1 MPSTLPPL
9 TATVTGSL
17 EVHLLGLVDYDSAL
31 ALQERLAYEVSGQI
45 DTQAVLLLCEH
56 PPLIS
61 MGRQGS
67 CSHVFVPQH
76 DLRAC
81 QMEVRWVARGGGAV
95 VHAPGQLAVTPI
107 LPLDR
112 LQMTV
117 SDYRLRLETALVAA
131 CRDQHVPAKRVPDTP
146 GVWCRGG
153 QLASF
158 GAAVK
163 YGATLHGAVLN
174 VDPDPGFLQMVDSS
188 PPGERVTSL
197 QAQRGRRV
205 EMNSVRESL
214 IRHLS
219 CAFGYER
226 VHLYT
231 SHPLL
236 QRTTQQVCL
245 NV

>member
-9 TATVTGSL
+9 TATATGSL
-17 EVHLLGLVDYDSAL
+17 EVHLLGLVDYDAAL
-31 ALQERLAYEVSGQI
+31 ALQERLVYEISGRL
-45 DTQAVLLLCEH
+45 DTQGVLLLCEH

-61 MGRQGS
+61 IGRQGS
-67 CSHVFVPQH
+67 HSHVLASAN

-81 QMEVRWVARGGGAV
+81 QMDVRWVARGGGAA
-95 VHAPGQLAVTPI
+95 VHAIGQLCIKPI

-112 LQMTV
+112 LQMDV
-117 SDYRLRLETALVAA
+117 SEFRLRLETALVAA
-131 CRDQHVPAKRVPDTP
+131 CRDQSVPAKRLPDTP

-163 YGATLHGAVLN
+163 YGTTLHGAVLN
-174 VDPDPGFLQMVDSS
+174 VDPDPGFLKMVDSS
-188 PPGERVTSL
+188 PAGERLTSL
-197 QAQRGRRV
+197 QVQRGRRI
-205 EMNSVRESL
+205 EMTSVRTSV

-226 VHLYT
+226 VHVYT

-236 QRTTQQVCL
+236 QRTTQRVCL